1 MSTNQPAATSDFTQ
15 PDFREAL
22 EACLGSL
29 RTRALK
35 LCLNR
40 SDAEDLVQ
48 DTIVRALRFQQ
59 TFRPGTNLQAWCQQ
73 ILYSVFVTRCRKRGR
88 EQRAMEAFRR
98 DPNTW
103 NAATTSVT
111 PRTLPASVSIALDA
125 LPDKF
130 RSVVH
135 LVDLEELSYKEAAEA
150 LAVPVG
156 TVMSRLF
163 RGRRQLASALV
174 DPITVQHLP
183 EPAQAA

>member
-1 MSTNQPAATSDFTQ
+1 MSTNQPLAISHCARHE
-15 PDFREAL
+15 FRESL
-22 EACLGSL
+22 QACLGSL

-40 SDAEDLVQ
+40 SDADDLVQ

-103 NAATTSVT
+103 HEATTSVT
-111 PRTLPASVSIALDA
+111 LNTLPVSVSLALDA

-135 LVDLEELSYKEAAEA
+135 LVDVKELSYKEAAEA
-150 LAVPVG
+150 LDVPVG

-163 RGRRQLASALV
+163 RGRRQLASALL
-174 DPITVQHLP
+174 DPMTTERV
-183 EPAQAA
+183 PAQAA

>member
-1 MSTNQPAATSDFTQ
+1 MSTNQPAATSHYRQDE
-15 PDFREAL
+15 FREAL
-22 EACLGSL
+22 QACLGSL
-29 RTRALK
+29 RARALK

-48 DTIVRALRFQQ
+48 DTVLRALRFEQ

-88 EQRAMEAFRR
+88 EQRALEAFRR

-103 NAATTSVT
+103 NESTTSVT
-111 PRTLPASVSIALDA
+111 LNTLPASVSIALDT

-150 LAVPVG
+150 LAVPLG

-163 RGRRQLASALV
+163 RGRRQLALALV
-174 DPITVQHLP
+174 DPMTTQRLP